1 MNIGLYVEHLHGKKT
16 GVGQYGFNIALNL
29 SRLDPENHYYLL
41 TPSGLNYADTE
52 RLAEYPN
59 IRIFDQNLLGRL
71 ISNDIILIPLW
82 LQYYLPFLCKRIG
95 LDVYLH
101 TGSIWPLL
109 LFRLAKCQV
118 VFIHDLIPLLF
129 PEYHLKH
136 TYYYYRLSR
145 TLNLRNYDRII
156 VNSETTKTDLMA
168 RFGVPE
174 DRIFISLLGKDE
186 RFMKIKDPAQNH
198 GVREKYGLPESY
210 ILFAG
215 TLEPRKNV
223 TRLLNAY
230 AISKAQVGLKLV
242 IAGKR
247 GWLYEEVFETVAR
260 LNLGER
266 VIFAGFVDDDDL
278 PSIYSMARVF
288 VFPSLYEGF
297 GLPVLEA
304 MACGVPVITS
314 NVSSMVEVA
323 GEAAVLVDPINV
335 KALAETIDEVALN
348 DSTHERLCRASLV
361 QAGKFSWEK
370 TARQTLAVLLRQPER
385 VVSPDYS

>member
-16 GVGQYGFNIALNL
+16 GVGQYGFNITLNL
-29 SRLDPENHYYLL
+29 SRLDPENHYYLF
-41 TPSGLNYADTE
+41 TPSPLGHADTE
-52 RLAEYPN
+52 KLAEYPN
-59 IRIFDQNLLGRL
+59 IKIFDHNALGRL

-82 LQYYLPFLCKRIG
+82 LQFYLPFLCKRIG

-118 VFIHDLIPLLF
+118 VFIHDVIPLPF

-145 TLNLRNYDRII
+145 TLNLRNFDRII
-156 VNSETTKTDLMA
+156 VNSETTKKDLMA
-168 RFGVPE
+168 HFGVPE
-174 DRIFISLLGKDE
+174 ERIFISLLGKDE
-186 RFMKIKDPAQNH
+186 RFMKIEDPARNN

-215 TLEPRKNV
+215 TLEPRKNI

-230 AISKAQVGLKLV
+230 AMSKARVGLKLV
-242 IAGKR
+242 IAGKT

-260 LNLGER
+260 LNLRER

-304 MACGVPVITS
+304 MACGVPVRTS
-314 NVSSMVEVA
+314 EVWSVVEVA
-323 GEAAVLVDPINV
+323 GEAAVLVDPLNV
-335 KALAETIDEVALN
+335 ESLAENIDEVALN
-348 DSTHERLCRASLV
+348 DATHDRLCRASAA
-361 QAGKFSWEK
+361 QAEKFAWEK
-370 TARQTLAVLLRQPER
+370 TARHTLAVLKG
-385 VVSPDYS
+385 